1 MYDHILNYGSKHFL
15 SLLALLVYFS
25 TEEILKP
32 HIKDCLKINSKQRN
46 KMPKKDEYVKFRS
59 FERKKKSLKICTDFE
74 SILVPEN
81 NGKQNSNESYTNKHV
96 ASSYGYKLVYVDDK
110 FRRPFKSYLG
120 GDFV

>member
-1 MYDHILNYGSKHFL
+1 
-15 SLLALLVYFS
+15 
-25 TEEILKP
+25 
-32 HIKDCLKINSKQRN
+32 
-46 KMPKKDEYVKFRS
+46 MPKKDEYVKFRS

>member
-1 MYDHILNYGSKHFL
+1 
-15 SLLALLVYFS
+15 
-25 TEEILKP
+25 
-32 HIKDCLKINSKQRN
+32 
-46 KMPKKDEYVKFRS
+46 MPKKDEYVKFRRY
-59 FERKKKSLKICTDFE
+59 ERKKKSLKICTDFE

-96 ASSYGYKLVYVDDK
+96 ASSYGYKLVYVDGK